1 MRPTLRPAALA
12 CLALLAAAPAAAS
25 AAEKSYGAGVGKA
38 QLVKVSDLYAAPQQ
52 YVGKAVRVEG
62 LVTDVCARR
71 GCWMEVASD
80 KEFQTIKIKVDDGVI
95 VFPMDA
101 KGRIAAAEGVFEKFE
116 VPAER
121 VALMKKHEAEEKG
134 VPFDPKSV
142 KGPETVYLI
151 RGSGAVIR

>member
-1 MRPTLRPAALA
+1 MR
-12 CLALLAAAPAAAS
+12 LAAALVLALSLASPAL
-25 AAEKSYGAGVGKA
+25 AAEKTYGSGVGKA
-38 QLVKVSDLYAAPQQ
+38 QVVKVSDLYAAPDR

-62 LVTDVCARR
+62 LVTDVCAKR

-101 KGRIAAAEGVFEKFE
+101 KGKIAAAEGVFEKIE

-121 VALMKKHEAEEKG
+121 VAAMKKHEAEEKG

-142 KGPETVYLI
+142 KGPEVVYRI
-151 RGSGAVIR
+151 DGTGAVIR